1 MACWWQSGGWILG
14 GQGSFGSDERQ
25 SPVLASLNRDEE
37 ERNVPES
44 GVQQLFVQYG
54 TISLNDILPT
64 S

>member
-1 MACWWQSGGWILG
+1 MDKARWVIICKG
-14 GQGSFGSDERQ
+14 ERQ
-25 SPVLASLNRDEE
+25 SPVLDCLNRDEE

-64 S
+64 SY